1 MAIPPASFLK
11 YDFSDPACYP
21 GSGTTIT
28 DLSTNLDGSTTGS
41 PTYVSDGQQSYFS
54 IVSDSQKVWSNG
66 YNFPAKNIYTISA
79 IFQVSAQNNYNT
91 VLALA
96 QNNGNGTTPFINVPF
111 NHTAEYNSPGSS
123 NGFGVG
129 TITGNLKLQNDTWNL
144 LVLTADGTT
153 QKVYLNG
160 ILVGSVAHTNSF
172 NGSAAK
178 LQTGYPDFIG
188 DFAIQKIAIM
198 QMWESALTATQVLDL
213 AESYRTRFSL
223 YQPVNSYDFS
233 VSQSYPGSGTSVFD
247 LAGSLTLPIVN
258 ATYAGTGT
266 SKYFSFDGNGDY
278 IGTTSVTGLGD
289 TFSVNIWYEP
299 TAVNATVRNLWQ
311 VGVGTTGTNPG
322 VILNSP
328 STSDLTSTFNGIG
341 QTQATGVLTAN
352 TWQMATVT
360 ADGSTH
366 KIYIDGVLDASV
378 SQGIGEWATGGFAIG
393 AGVDGSGNISAGA
406 DGLLG
411 NVAVFDVYNSA
422 LGSTDITNIYNETET
437 RFFPPAP
444 PSPVLIGSY
453 DFSDPLCY
461 PGTGTTVFD
470 LTANNNDLVMNG
482 SGAQPSY
489 GGTGQSKA
497 FSFLNDNLNGLYCSQ
512 FSALGTTF
520 GGTSF
525 TLSAWHNY
533 DNAQQDNAAIL
544 FGGNGANNDGVTIQ
558 VTGNDG
564 NKIYGGIFGS
574 SAAVGIANTAN
585 TWHMSTY
592 TGDGTTLKIYQ
603 DGALI
608 GSTSQNGSWNGRAFV
623 LGRYLDASYNPV
635 GTGNQF
641 RYAGLIGIAEVY
653 SGALGSTDISDL
665 YDLQQPRFYP
675 APPPPP
681 TPISELDFSD
691 LACYP
696 GSGTTVFDLVS
707 NNDFSITSGATFVSD
722 GQASYFQFA
731 GSGNRLQ
738 TISPV
743 TVTSQTVFTFS
754 AWAMNTGTTSTGIL
768 FASGLDNPSGGV
780 PCIAINVTAPDV
792 VISTYGFGVGTAV
805 GTAINENEWY
815 LLTMTCDG
823 TTNKIYI
830 NDTLAGSGSRSTGS
844 IFNNPTD
851 LVIGQYSTTNLT
863 IPWIGRVATYS
874 YYDEALSLEDIQ
886 NLYNSTSNRFS
897 TPIVSIVGGRQ
908 FAQGFNG

>member
-54 IVSDSQKVWSNG
+54 ITSDSQKVWSNG

-111 NHTAEYNSPGSS
+111 NHTAEYNFPGSS
-123 NGFGVG
+123 NGFNVG
-129 TITGNLKLQNDTWNL
+129 TITSNLKLQNDTWNL

-172 NGSAAK
+172 NGSAAR

-188 DFAIQKIAIM
+188 DFAIQKVAIM
-198 QMWESALTATQVLDL
+198 QMWESALTATQVKDL
-213 AESYRTRFSL
+213 ADFYRTRFSL
-223 YQPVNSYDFS
+223 YQPINSYDFS
-233 VSQSYPGSGTSVFD
+233 ESQSYPGSGTSVFD

-258 ATYAGTGT
+258 ATYAGTGQ
-266 SKYFSFDGNGDY
+266 SKFFSFDGNGDY

-311 VGVGTTGTNPG
+311 VGVGSTGTNPG

-437 RFFPPAP
+437 RFYPAP
-444 PSPVLIGSY
+444 PVGPVLIGSY

-489 GGTGQSKA
+489 GGTGQSKH
-497 FSFLNDNLNGLYCSQ
+497 FSFLNDNINNLYCSQ

-520 GGTSF
+520 GGSSF

-533 DNAQQDNAAIL
+533 DNTQQDNAAIL

-585 TWHMSTY
+585 TWHMSTL

-608 GSTSQNGSWNGRAFV
+608 GSTSQVGSWNGRGFV
-623 LGRYLDASYNPV
+623 LGRYLNASYNPV

-653 SGALGSTDISDL
+653 SGALGSTDISNL
-665 YDLQQPRFYP
+665 YATQEPRFYP
-675 APPPPP
+675 SPPAP
-681 TPISELDFSD
+681 
-691 LACYP
+691 Y
-696 GSGTTVFDLVS
+696 
-707 NNDFSITSGATFVSD
+707 
-722 GQASYFQFA
+722 Q
-731 GSGNRLQ
+731 
-738 TISPV
+738 
-743 TVTSQTVFTFS
+743 
-754 AWAMNTGTTSTGIL
+754 GI
-768 FASGLDNPSGGV
+768 A
-780 PCIAINVTAPDV
+780 
-792 VISTYGFGVGTAV
+792 
-805 GTAINENEWY
+805 
-815 LLTMTCDG
+815 
-823 TTNKIYI
+823 
-830 NDTLAGSGSRSTGS
+830 
-844 IFNNPTD
+844 
-851 LVIGQYSTTNLT
+851 
-863 IPWIGRVATYS
+863 
-874 YYDEALSLEDIQ
+874 
-886 NLYNSTSNRFS
+886 
-897 TPIVSIVGGRQ
+897 GGRQ